1 MYNVPVVKPVRLF
14 TIRHGE
20 TEFARERRFAGA
32 RDVALT
38 SHGRQ
43 QCEAVARAL
52 SGITVAAVYASPLAR
67 ARASAECIAAPHK
80 LPVVV
85 EPAFREMSFGEWE
98 GLTRADIAV
107 RAPEALQTWI
117 ATPHLAVPPGGERLP
132 AVAARVA
139 DALTALLEA
148 HEGQTIVLVSHA
160 VVTRL
165 IVLAALGLG
174 ADRLWSVD
182 ASPAGITEIEYQDG
196 WVTVHRM
203 NTVAHLE
210 GEPSQGSPVPPVGEG
225 NPGRVPL
232 FPSGASQ

>member
-67 ARASAECIAAPHK
+67 ARASAACIAAPHK

-107 RAPEALQTWI
+107 REPEALETWI

-132 AVAARVA
+132 AV
-139 DALTALLEA
+139 A

-210 GEPSQGSPVPPVGEG
+210 S
-225 NPGRVPL
+225 L
-232 FPSGASQ
+232 